1 MKKNIWENVYYRLND
16 ETEIKLAVLFCIHVA
31 EMPISDIELKHLML
45 DATSVDFIDLCS
57 AISEMQTEDY
67 IRIVWRD
74 EVEKYDMT
82 PRGSELLDMFED
94 KIMASVRSSLRRAIN
109 EYFQREQ
116 NKIQV
121 RAEIEPMKK
130 DTFGVNIELKEG
142 KNTLI
147 TMSLFAGSKEKA
159 YALRRGFLSDPVEMY
174 AKIATMFSEADPQ
187 KKDEENEKNV

>member
-16 ETEIKLAVLFCIHVA
+16 ETEIKLSVLFCIRVA
-31 EMPISDIELKHLML
+31 GMPISDIELKHLML

-57 AISEMQTEDY
+57 AISEMLAEDY

-74 EVEKYDMT
+74 EAEKYDVT
-82 PRGSELLDMFED
+82 PRGIELLDMFED
-94 KIMASVRSSLRRAIN
+94 KIMASVRSSLRSAIN

-116 NKIQV
+116 NKVQV

-147 TMSLFAGSKEKA
+147 TMLLFAGSKEKA
-159 YALRRGFLSDPVEMY
+159 YALRRGFLTDPVEIY
-174 AKIATMFSEADPQ
+174 AKIATMLADADPQ
-187 KKDEENEKNV
+187 KKDEED